1 MVHSTILFTRHIH
14 SVYIGILQDKQL
26 VVPSYI
32 TTQYDPIAFWH
43 NSSDIDECEVT
54 NGGCDHNCK
63 NFIGSYECSC
73 DEGYV
78 LQTDGKRCESMVFI
92 N

>member
-1 MVHSTILFTRHIH
+1 MPELYLETKNLW
-14 SVYIGILQDKQL
+14 YC
-26 VVPSYI
+26 I
-32 TTQYDPIAFWH
+32 TTQYELIAFPH
-43 NSSDIDECEVT
+43 NFSDVDECEVT

-63 NFIGSYECSC
+63 NLIGSYECSC

-78 LQTDGKRCESMVFI
+78 LLTDGKRCESMMFI